1 MLLFHCGCVERCGR
15 FWFIDMDIATVHYN
29 TPELTGALVRSVRKW
44 TPDARITIFD
54 NSDRRPFPPTE
65 GVTVIDNTRG
75 QIIDFDTFIQRWPM
89 RESNE
94 RSNFGSVKHT
104 MSVDYLFDVLTD
116 GFVLL
121 DSDVLVKRDLTEIAD
136 PSVSWCGQLGHG
148 LVFAYG
154 RFRPRALP
162 FVCWINVPMC
172 REHGIRYFDETRTWK
187 LERGK
192 FYDTGASFYLDCRRA
207 DLPERQI
214 KWEDYAVH
222 FKGGSWDDRDP
233 LRWLEENRALYD

>member
-1 MLLFHCGCVERCGR
+1 MTVRAFSVC
-15 FWFIDMDIATVHYN
+15 MDIAFVHYN
-29 TPELTGALVRSVRKW
+29 TPELSGALVRSIRKW
-44 TPDARITIFD
+44 TPDARITVFD
-54 NSDRRPFPPTE
+54 NSDRKPFPETE
-65 GVTVIDNTRG
+65 GVTIYDNTRA
-75 QIIDFDTFIQRWPM
+75 QIIDFDAFL
-89 RESNE
+89 E
-94 RSNFGSVKHT
+94 RFPRRKLDEKSNFGSVKHT
-104 MSVDYLFDVLTD
+104 MSVDWLFDVLTD

-121 DSDVLVKRDLTEIAD
+121 DSDVLLKRDVSEIAD

-162 FVCWINVPMC
+162 FVCWLNVPMA

-187 LERGK
+187 LEPTM
-192 FYDTGASFYLDCRRA
+192 FYDTGASFYLDCRRF

-214 KWEDYAVH
+214 CWEDYAVH

-233 LRWLEENRALYD
+233 TQFLWENRALYVSK